1 MRRLGPSRGAAQGSE
16 EQEVW
21 ELSDSMRTD
30 MDSRILSRSTAV
42 IFGATG
48 AKGVVPGEYE
58 DGKGEF
64 RLKMKGTT

>member
-21 ELSDSMRTD
+21 ELSDSMRMD

-58 DGKGEF
+58 DGKDEF
-64 RLKMKGTT
+64 GLKMKGTT